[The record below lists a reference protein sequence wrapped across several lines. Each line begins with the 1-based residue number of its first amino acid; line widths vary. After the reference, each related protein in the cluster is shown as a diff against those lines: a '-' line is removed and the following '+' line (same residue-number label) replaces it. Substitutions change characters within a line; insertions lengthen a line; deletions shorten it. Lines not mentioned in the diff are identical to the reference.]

1 MKLFLIAGHGEG
13 DPGAEGGGYT
23 EAERVRALAERMKYY
38 GGDNVIIGDT
48 SKNWYRHGYVSTYNF
63 PDGCC
68 VMELHMD
75 AGGGQARGGHIIVR
89 SGLVTDQYDRA
100 VATYISGILPGR
112 SENIKYRDDLSNIN
126 RAAKRGIN
134 YRLLECGFID
144 NDSDREKFNSNID
157 EIAINLLAC
166 FGIISQN
173 GTGKWVKDKVG
184 YWWKES
190 DGSYPKSSWKK
201 IAGVFYWFNE
211 KGYVVQNQW
220 IQYQG
225 NFYWLNGTGG
235 MRTGWNKID
244 GEWYFLNDGVVAP
257 KKPVGAMLTGW
268 VLAGG
273 NYFYLR
279 PKREGKHAQG
289 TLLEGEL
296 KGYAGND
303 YYLVKSGEDR
313 RYQTG
318 QMLTGWRQAGDD
330 YYWYNMKATSASPL
344 GAMYKNKWLSLKEAD
359 YYFKSD
365 GKMAKNET
373 LTINGKKYTFSP
385 TGYLQ

>member
-1 MKLFLIAGHGEG
+1 
-13 DPGAEGGGYT
+13 
-23 EAERVRALAERMKYY
+23 
-38 GGDNVIIGDT
+38 
-48 SKNWYRHGYVSTYNF
+48 
-63 PDGCC
+63 
-68 VMELHMD
+68 
-75 AGGGQARGGHIIVR
+75 
-89 SGLVTDQYDRA
+89 
-100 VATYISGILPGR
+100 
-112 SENIKYRDDLSNIN
+112 
-126 RAAKRGIN
+126 
-134 YRLLECGFID
+134 
-144 NDSDREKFNSNID
+144 
-157 EIAINLLAC
+157 
-166 FGIISQN
+166 
-173 GTGKWVKDKVG
+173 
-184 YWWKES
+184 
-190 DGSYPKSSWKK
+190 
-201 IAGVFYWFNE
+201 
-211 KGYVVQNQW
+211 
-220 IQYQG
+220 
-225 NFYWLNGTGG
+225 
-235 MRTGWNKID
+235 
-244 GEWYFLNDGVVAP
+244 
-257 KKPVGAMLTGW
+257 MLTGW

-373 LTINGKKYTFSP
+373 LTINGKKYTFGS